1 MTKYEELLENIS
13 QEIVSVYETYDL
25 SNTRLKGLYY
35 EGTVALNRE
44 LKTQAEKADVLAE
57 ELGHYHTTVGNILD
71 QTNAEVRKQERTARL
86 PGI

>member
-1 MTKYEELLENIS
+1 MTKYEELLENTS

-44 LKTQAEKADVLAE
+44 LKTQAEKVDVLAE

-71 QTNAEVRKQERTARL
+71 QTNAEARKQERTARL
-86 PGI
+86 PGL